1 MSDYPLTIAE
11 AGASLR
17 ANRLTS
23 VELTRET
30 FARADRLDAQLGT
43 YLYRCDEA
51 ALAAAAQADEDFRL
65 GKDRGPL
72 QGIPLAVK
80 DILSTA
86 DCPTT
91 AQSLVLD
98 PAWGQRGDAT
108 VVARLRQAGAV
119 LTGKTSTM
127 EFAIGLPDPAKPFPV
142 PRNPWLISAWAGGSS
157 SGTAN
162 GVAAG
167 IFFGGIGTD
176 TGGSIRIPSALCGVT
191 GLKPTWGRVS
201 KSGCVPLASTL
212 DHVGPIARTA
222 RDCALLLNAM
232 AGHDPTDDCSADA
245 AVPDYTRA
253 LTGSVKGLRIGIER
267 DHHTRAPMVDP
278 SAAAR
283 LEEAIETL
291 AKAGAEVVEVS
302 MGLWD
307 AVNEA
312 TIITTFAEAFTYHQA
327 NLQRRWEDY
336 GIFTRAM
343 ITTGAFYSAA
353 DYVQS
358 QRVRRAGRREV
369 LDLLQSVDVIVGLTM
384 GAGAPPVEGLDFA
397 SALMLP
403 AFTAVWDGLG
413 FPTMSVP
420 IGFTDAGLPIGM
432 QVSAGPWDEAR
443 VLAVGDA
450 YQQLTDWHRAVP
462 TMAVG

>member
-11 AGASLR
+11 AGAALR
-17 ANRLTS
+17 AHQLSS
-23 VELTRET
+23 VELTEET

-43 YLYRCDEA
+43 YLFRCDES

-108 VVARLRQAGAV
+108 VVARLRHAGAV

-127 EFAIGLPDPAKPFPV
+127 EFAIGLPDPTQPFPV
-142 PRNPWLISAWAGGSS
+142 PRNPWLTTAWAGGSS

-167 IFFGGIGTD
+167 IFFGGVGTD
-176 TGGSIRIPSALCGVT
+176 TGGSIRMPSALCGVT
-191 GLKPTWGRVS
+191 GLKPTWGRVP

-222 RDCALLLNAM
+222 RDCALMLNAM
-232 AGHDPTDDCSADA
+232 AGFDPSDDCSADV
-245 AVPDYTRA
+245 AVSDYTKA
-253 LTGSVKGLRIGIER
+253 LTGSVKGLRIGVER
-267 DHHTRAPMVDP
+267 DHHSRAPLVDP
-278 SAAAR
+278 SAAAC
-283 LEEAIETL
+283 LEAAIDTL

-302 MGLWD
+302 MSLWD
-307 AVNEA
+307 PVNEA

-327 NLQRRWEDY
+327 NLQRRWADY
-336 GIFTRAM
+336 GVYTRAM
-343 ITTGAFYSAA
+343 VTTGAFYSAV

-369 LDLLQSVDVIVGLTM
+369 LDLLQSVDVIVGLTA
-384 GAGAPPVEGLDFA
+384 GAGAPPVAGLDFTT
-397 SALMLP
+397 ALTLP
-403 AFTAVWDGLG
+403 VFTAVWNGLG

-420 IGFTDAGLPIGM
+420 IGFTDAGLPVGM

-443 VLAVGDA
+443 VLAFGDA
-450 YQQLTDWHRAVP
+450 YQHITDWHRAVP
-462 TMAVG
+462 SVAVE

>member
-1 MSDYPLTIAE
+1 VSDYPLTIAE
-11 AGASLR
+11 AGALLR
-17 ANRLTS
+17 ANRLSS
-23 VELTRET
+23 VELTEES
-30 FARADRLDAQLGT
+30 FARADRLDTQLGT
-43 YLYRCDEA
+43 YLFRCNEA
-51 ALAAAAQADEDFRL
+51 AMEAARQADKDFRV

-80 DILSTA
+80 DIFSTA
-86 DCPTT
+86 DSPTT

-98 PAWGQRGDAT
+98 PAWGKRGDAT

-142 PRNPWLISAWAGGSS
+142 PRNPWLTSAWAGGSS

-167 IFFGGIGTD
+167 IFFGGLGTD
-176 TGGSIRIPSALCGVT
+176 TGGSIRMPSALCGVT
-191 GLKPTWGRVS
+191 GLKPTFGRVP
-201 KSGCVPLASTL
+201 KSGCVPLASSL

-222 RDCALLLNAM
+222 RDCALLLNVM
-232 AGHDPTDDCSADA
+232 AGHDPSDDCSVDI
-245 AVPDYTRA
+245 AVPDYTKTF
-253 LTGSVKGLRIGIER
+253 TGSVKGLRIGIDR
-267 DHHTRAPMVDP
+267 VLYSRTPFVDP
-278 SAAAR
+278 STVAC

-291 AKAGAEVVEVS
+291 ARAGAEVVEVS
-302 MGLWD
+302 LGLWD
-307 AVNEA
+307 VVNEA
-312 TIITTFAEAFTYHQA
+312 TLVTTFAELFNYHRV
-327 NLQRRWEDY
+327 NLQRQWEDY
-336 GIFTRAM
+336 GVYTRATIAM
-343 ITTGAFYSAA
+343 GAFYTAA

-358 QRVRRAGRREV
+358 QLVRRAGRREV
-369 LDLLQSVDVIVGLTM
+369 LDLLQSVDVIVGLTV

-403 AFTAVWDGLG
+403 QFTVVWDGLG
-413 FPTMSVP
+413 FPTASVP
-420 IGFTDAGLPIGM
+420 IGFTDAGLPVGM

-443 VLAVGDA
+443 VLALGDA

-462 TMAVG
+462 TMAIE